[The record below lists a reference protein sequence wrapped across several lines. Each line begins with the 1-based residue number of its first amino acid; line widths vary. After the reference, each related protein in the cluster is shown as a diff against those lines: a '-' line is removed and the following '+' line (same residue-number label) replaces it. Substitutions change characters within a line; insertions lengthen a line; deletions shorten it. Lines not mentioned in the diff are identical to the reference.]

1 MESKLVLGDC
11 IEKLKELDDCSVEA
25 IITDPPYELNF
36 MNKKWDNTGIAYN
49 VDMWKECL
57 RVLKPGGHLLSFGGT
72 RTYHRMACAIED
84 AGFEIRDMLEWIY
97 ASGFPKNMN
106 IGKAYDKVMGNER
119 KVFPNPLIKKQTGQ
133 EQTASMGAK
142 KATLTV
148 SKGNSSH
155 EGLGTALKP
164 AHEPIILARKPLSE
178 KTIVENVIKYDT
190 GGLDIDKCRLPI
202 SKSTIKNLA
211 YSNTEE
217 YDKNKLTEWDI
228 QKYRKENY
236 INTEGRFPANVLVT
250 DNALGDNSVYFDIDA
265 WNEKNG
271 LLQFSK
277 AGKKERNNGCENL
290 NNIKYTAGNY
300 SQIPICKTCNKT
312 LNGTNDHSNCS
323 GEVYYREMSS
333 KNTGNHH
340 PTVKP
345 LALIKYLVIL
355 VSREGQTVI
364 DPFMGSGTTGIAC
377 KLLNRNFIGIELN
390 EEYIKIAEARIN
402 YY

>member
-84 AGFEIRDMLEWIY
+84 AGFEIRDMLEWVY
-97 ASGFPKNMN
+97 FNGFPKNMN
-106 IGKAYDKVMGNER
+106 IGKAYDKMMGNER
-119 KVFPNPLIKKQTGQ
+119 EVIGISPNDRPNSQVASGMGFDRALDNGQ
-133 EQTASMGAK
+133 EHK
-142 KATLTV
+142 TLNTT
-148 SKGNSSH
+148 KGNSPY

-164 AHEPIILARKPLSE
+164 SHEPIILARKPLAE
-178 KTIVENVIKYDT
+178 KTIVENVIKYGT

-202 SKSTIKNLA
+202 SKPIIRNLA

-217 YDKNKLTEWDI
+217 YDKEKLTEWNI
-228 QKYRKENY
+228 QKYRKEDY
-236 INTEGRFPANVLVT
+236 INTERRFPANILVT
-250 DNALGDNSVYFDIDA
+250 DNALCDNSVYFDIDA

-277 AGKKERNNGCENL
+277 AGKKEKNNGCEELELKQITGGGGLTAEKNEFGVY
-290 NNIKYTAGNY
+290 NTASAGGKYGSIKAL
-300 SQIPICKTCNKT
+300 K
-312 LNGTNDHSNCS
+312 H
-323 GEVYYREMSS
+323 
-333 KNTGNHH
+333 NHH

-345 LALIKYLVIL
+345 LALIKYLVTLI
-355 VSREGQTVI
+355 SREGQTVI

-390 EEYIKIAEARIN
+390 EEYIKIAKARIN

>member
-84 AGFEIRDMLEWIY
+84 AGFEIRDMLEWVY
-97 ASGFPKNMN
+97 SSGFPKNMN
-106 IGKAYDKVMGNER
+106 IGKAYDKVMGNEK

-148 SKGNSSH
+148 SKGSSSYK
-155 EGLGTALKP
+155 GLGTALKP
-164 AHEPIILARKPLSE
+164 SHEPIILARKPLSE

-202 SKSTIKNLA
+202 SKPIIRNLA

-228 QKYRKENY
+228 QKYKKENY

-277 AGKKERNNGCENL
+277 AGKKEKNNGCEELELKQITGGGGLTAEKNEFGVY
-290 NNIKYTAGNY
+290 NTASAGGKYGSIKAL
-300 SQIPICKTCNKT
+300 K
-312 LNGTNDHSNCS
+312 H
-323 GEVYYREMSS
+323 
-333 KNTGNHH
+333 NHH

-345 LALIKYLVIL
+345 LALIKYLVTLI
-355 VSREGQTVI
+355 SREGQTVI

-390 EEYIKIAEARIN
+390 EEYIKIAKARIN

>member
-84 AGFEIRDMLEWIY
+84 AGFEIRDMLEWVY
-97 ASGFPKNMN
+97 SSGFPKNMN
-106 IGKAYDKVMGNER
+106 IGKAYDKVMGNEK

-148 SKGNSSH
+148 SKGSSSYK
-155 EGLGTALKP
+155 GLGTALKP
-164 AHEPIILARKPLSE
+164 SHEPIILARKPLSE

-202 SKSTIKNLA
+202 SKPIIRNLA

-217 YDKNKLTEWDI
+217 YDKNKLTEWNI

-277 AGKKERNNGCENL
+277 AGKKEKNNGCEELELKQITGGGGLTAEKNEFGVY
-290 NNIKYTAGNY
+290 NTASAGGKYGSIKAL
-300 SQIPICKTCNKT
+300 K
-312 LNGTNDHSNCS
+312 H
-323 GEVYYREMSS
+323 
-333 KNTGNHH
+333 NHH

-345 LALIKYLVIL
+345 LALIKYLVTLI
-355 VSREGQTVI
+355 SREGQTVI

-390 EEYIKIAEARIN
+390 EEYIKIAKARIN

>member
-84 AGFEIRDMLEWIY
+84 AGFEIRDMLEWVY
-97 ASGFPKNMN
+97 SSGFPKNMN
-106 IGKAYDKVMGNER
+106 IGKAYDKVMGNEK

-148 SKGNSSH
+148 SKGSSSYK
-155 EGLGTALKP
+155 GLGTALKP
-164 AHEPIILARKPLSE
+164 SHEPIILARKPLSE

-202 SKSTIKNLA
+202 SKPIIRNLA

-277 AGKKERNNGCENL
+277 AGKKEKNNGCEELELKQITGGGGLTAEKNEFGVY
-290 NNIKYTAGNY
+290 NTASAGGKYGSIKAL
-300 SQIPICKTCNKT
+300 K
-312 LNGTNDHSNCS
+312 H
-323 GEVYYREMSS
+323 
-333 KNTGNHH
+333 NHH

-345 LALIKYLVIL
+345 LALIKYLVTLI
-355 VSREGQTVI
+355 SREGQTVI

-390 EEYIKIAEARIN
+390 EEYIKIAKARIN

>member
-84 AGFEIRDMLEWIY
+84 AGFEIRDMLEWVY
-97 ASGFPKNMN
+97 SSGFPKNMN
-106 IGKAYDKVMGNER
+106 IGKAYDKVMGNEK

-148 SKGNSSH
+148 SKGSSSY

-164 AHEPIILARKPLSE
+164 SHEPIILARKPLSE

-202 SKSTIKNLA
+202 SKPIIRNLA

-228 QKYRKENY
+228 QKYKKENY

-277 AGKKERNNGCENL
+277 AGKKEKNNGCEELELKQITGGGGLTAEKNEFGVY
-290 NNIKYTAGNY
+290 NTASAGGKYGSIKAL
-300 SQIPICKTCNKT
+300 K
-312 LNGTNDHSNCS
+312 H
-323 GEVYYREMSS
+323 
-333 KNTGNHH
+333 NHH

-345 LALIKYLVIL
+345 LALIKYLVTLI
-355 VSREGQTVI
+355 SREGQTVI

-390 EEYIKIAEARIN
+390 EEYIKIAKARIN

>member
-84 AGFEIRDMLEWIY
+84 AGFEIRDMLEWVY
-97 ASGFPKNMN
+97 FNGFPKSMN
-106 IGKAYDKVMGNER
+106 IGKAYDKMMGNER
-119 KVFPNPLIKKQTGQ
+119 EVIGISPNDRPNSQVASGMGFDRALDNGQ
-133 EQTASMGAK
+133 EHK
-142 KATLTV
+142 TLNTT
-148 SKGNSSH
+148 KGNSPY

-164 AHEPIILARKPLSE
+164 SHEPIILARKPLAE
-178 KTIVENVIKYDT
+178 KTIVENVIKYGT

-202 SKSTIKNLA
+202 SKPIIRNLA

-217 YDKNKLTEWDI
+217 YDKEKLTEWNI

-277 AGKKERNNGCENL
+277 AGKKEKNNGCEELELKQITGGGGLTAEKNEFGVY
-290 NNIKYTAGNY
+290 NTASAGGKYGSIKAL
-300 SQIPICKTCNKT
+300 K
-312 LNGTNDHSNCS
+312 H
-323 GEVYYREMSS
+323 
-333 KNTGNHH
+333 NHH

-345 LALIKYLVIL
+345 LALIKYLVTLI
-355 VSREGQTVI
+355 SREGQTVI

-390 EEYIKIAEARIN
+390 EEYIKIAKARIN

>member
-1 MESKLVLGDC
+1 MESKLVFGDC
-11 IEKLKELDDCSVEA
+11 IEKLKKLDDCSVEA

-106 IGKAYDKVMGNER
+106 IGKAYDKMMGNER
-119 KVFPNPLIKKQTGQ
+119 EVFPNPLIKKQTRQ

-142 KATLTV
+142 KVTLTV
-148 SKGNSSH
+148 SKGSSSY

-164 AHEPIILARKPLSE
+164 SHEPIILARKPLSE
-178 KTIVENVIKYDT
+178 KTIVENVIKYGT

-202 SKSTIKNLA
+202 SKPIIRNLA

-217 YDKNKLTEWDI
+217 YDKEKLTEWNI
-228 QKYRKENY
+228 QKYRKEDY
-236 INTEGRFPANVLVT
+236 IQIEERFPANILVT

-277 AGKKERNNGCENL
+277 AGKKEKNNGCEELELKQITGGGGLTAEKNEFGVY
-290 NNIKYTAGNY
+290 NTASAGGKYGSIKAL
-300 SQIPICKTCNKT
+300 K
-312 LNGTNDHSNCS
+312 H
-323 GEVYYREMSS
+323 
-333 KNTGNHH
+333 NHH

-345 LALIKYLVIL
+345 LALIKYLVTLI
-355 VSREGQTVI
+355 SREGQTVI

-390 EEYIKIAEARIN
+390 EEYIKIAKARIN

>member
-1 MESKLVLGDC
+1 MKSKLVLGDC

-84 AGFEIRDMLEWIY
+84 AGFEIRDMLEWVY
-97 ASGFPKNMN
+97 SSGFPKNMN
-106 IGKAYDKVMGNER
+106 IGKAYDKMMGNER
-119 KVFPNPLIKKQTGQ
+119 EHLSTTIR
-133 EQTASMGAK
+133 TAHKDETIYKWASCKDNGICEE
-142 KATLTV
+142 T
-148 SKGNSSH
+148 KGNSPY

-164 AHEPIILARKPLSE
+164 SHEPIILARKPLSE
-178 KTIVENVIKYDT
+178 KTIVENIIKYDT

-202 SKSTIKNLA
+202 SKPIIRNLA

-217 YDKNKLTEWDI
+217 YDKNKLTEWNI

-236 INTEGRFPANVLVT
+236 INTEERFPANILVT

-277 AGKKERNNGCENL
+277 AGKKEKNNGCEELELKQITGGGGLTAEKNEFGVY
-290 NNIKYTAGNY
+290 NTASAGGKYGSIKAL
-300 SQIPICKTCNKT
+300 K
-312 LNGTNDHSNCS
+312 H
-323 GEVYYREMSS
+323 
-333 KNTGNHH
+333 NHH

-355 VSREGQTVI
+355 ISREGQTVI

-390 EEYIKIAEARIN
+390 EEYIKIAKARIN

>member
-84 AGFEIRDMLEWIY
+84 AGFEIRDMLEWVY
-97 ASGFPKNMN
+97 SSGFPKNMN
-106 IGKAYDKVMGNER
+106 IGKAYDKVMGNEK

-148 SKGNSSH
+148 SKGSSSY

-164 AHEPIILARKPLSE
+164 SHEPIILARKPLSE

-202 SKSTIKNLA
+202 SKPIIRNLA

-217 YDKNKLTEWDI
+217 YDKNKLTEWNI

-277 AGKKERNNGCENL
+277 AGKKEKNNGCEELELKQITGGGGLTAEKNEFGVY
-290 NNIKYTAGNY
+290 NTASAGGKYGSIKAL
-300 SQIPICKTCNKT
+300 K
-312 LNGTNDHSNCS
+312 H
-323 GEVYYREMSS
+323 
-333 KNTGNHH
+333 NHH

-345 LALIKYLVIL
+345 LALIKYLVTLI
-355 VSREGQTVI
+355 SREGQTVI

-390 EEYIKIAEARIN
+390 EEYIKIAKARIN